1 MKRWGSS
8 DWIPAMYLL
17 HIKKIM
23 GRLKE
28 KDGKIY
34 QRYTRIQ
41 TKRKL
46 MWSTVVHIHKKKQEK
61 VKLCEGKGTKESL
74 FSGNMIE
81 YIENSRK
88 FTHTPLELMKEF
100 G

>member
-1 MKRWGSS
+1 
-8 DWIPAMYLL
+8 
-17 HIKKIM
+17 M

-34 QRYTRIQ
+34 QRYTHIQ

-46 MWSTVVHIHKKKQEK
+46 MWSIVVHTHTKKKQEK

-81 YIENSRK
+81 YIKNSRK
-88 FTHTPLELMKEF
+88 FTHIPLELMKEF

>member
-1 MKRWGSS
+1 
-8 DWIPAMYLL
+8 
-17 HIKKIM
+17 
-23 GRLKE
+23 
-28 KDGKIY
+28 
-34 QRYTRIQ
+34 
-41 TKRKL
+41 
-46 MWSTVVHIHKKKQEK
+46 MWSTVVHTHKKTQEK
-61 VKLCEGKGTKESL
+61 VKLFEGKGTKESL